1 MFRNKYRNIPGL
13 AYAIGLEGL
22 VNKPLALK
30 RFYAEIPPLIA
41 IDSFTFDKAK
51 SQGLS
56 LANTNEYLGNIN
68 FSIYGRGI
76 EAADAEEISSQL
88 TANCFAS
95 GSKNSLDLS

>member
-1 MFRNKYRNIPGL
+1 MMFVILCLEINTEGIFF
-13 AYAIGLEGL
+13 ASSSIAIEGL

-56 LANTNEYLGNIN
+56 LANTNEYL
-68 FSIYGRGI
+68 
-76 EAADAEEISSQL
+76 
-88 TANCFAS
+88 
-95 GSKNSLDLS
+95 